1 MVIQPVLGFLHHSHY
16 KKYTARGAVSYVH
29 IWYGRILIALGIING
44 GLGLQL
50 AHAPTAFT
58 AVYIV
63 LTIIVTIF
71 YLLFQFVGLSRR
83 RRAEKQ
89 SFQSVDEP
97 RELRSLRK

>member
-16 KKYTARGAVSYVH
+16 KKYTARGAVSYAH
-29 IWYGRILIALGIING
+29 IWYGRILILLGIING

-50 AHAPTAFT
+50 AGAPTAFT
-58 AVYIV
+58 AVYIAI
-63 LTIIVTIF
+63 TIVVAIL

-83 RRAEKQ
+83 RRAEKE

-97 RELRSLRK
+97 RELRPLQK